1 MPDFAGIVLDPA
13 RPRVV
18 LAEFALPHAAHCA
31 GAVEHDGAGAGRAL
45 VQRQDEFICRHGEP

>member
-1 MPDFAGIVLDPA
+1 M
-13 RPRVV
+13 